1 MKLSTLDA
9 LVWVL
14 IYGGMLG
21 IALGLAV
28 RRSIDT
34 LGWGLVAVGGVMTA
48 VGAALVVVR
57 SRRRDE
63 A

>member
-21 IALGLAV
+21 IALGLAL

-34 LGWGLVAVGGVMTA
+34 LGWGLVAVGGAMTA

>member
-21 IALGLAV
+21 IALGLAL
-28 RRSIDT
+28 RRNIDT

>member
-21 IALGLAV
+21 IALGLAL

-34 LGWGLVAVGGVMTA
+34 LGWGLVGVGGAMTA

>member
-21 IALGLAV
+21 IALGLAL

-48 VGAALVVVR
+48 AGAALVVVR